1 MSIPAVD
8 DRGPSTEPNAHFAD
22 SNPAPAPSDPS
33 SIDNAPYK
41 LLYDRWKMEAAKVE
55 RLVRELRSS
64 CRCTSMCLWRRVYAN
79 AMLYAHV
86 HVTLQVQLFAFILM
100 R

>member
-22 SNPAPAPSDPS
+22 SSPAPASSGPS

-41 LLYDRWKMEAAKVE
+41 LLYERWKMEAAKVE
-55 RLVRELRSS
+55 RLSEDLRIAAAVRDEFHR
-64 CRCTSMCLWRRVYAN
+64 
-79 AMLYAHV
+79 
-86 HVTLQVQLFAFILM
+86 ILM
-100 R
+100 QLQSSTTHTSHE